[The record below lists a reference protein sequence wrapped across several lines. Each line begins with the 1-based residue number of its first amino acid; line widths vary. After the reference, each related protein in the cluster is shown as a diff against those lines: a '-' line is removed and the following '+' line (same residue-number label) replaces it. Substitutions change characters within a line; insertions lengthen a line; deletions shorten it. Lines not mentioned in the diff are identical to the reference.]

1 MTGHSAR
8 KTLCYAVM
16 KTESVP
22 QKPSITTRWWWIR
35 HAPVVNPGGTI
46 YGAMDLPC
54 HTDMIDEFEHLAES
68 LPQTPHWLITPLQ
81 RTKQTAQAILD
92 APGGE
97 RHGKPQLRVVPELIE
112 QSHGKWESYSW
123 NDYYEARGD
132 KPRHPFWAAH
142 ADEEIEGGE
151 SYYTASAR
159 AHRAIDALTEEYEG
173 QDIVMVGHGGIIRSA
188 VAHALGL
195 SPERALT
202 FQILNLS
209 LTRIDYRI
217 EADGR
222 RFSRV
227 ITLNRTLGPP
237 PLSYDQ
243 RYAPKKVCS

>member
-1 MTGHSAR
+1 MLG
-8 KTLCYAVM
+8 KM
-16 KTESVP
+16 KTESAP
-22 QKPSITTRWWWIR
+22 QKQSITTRWWWIR
-35 HAPVVNPGGTI
+35 HAPVINPDGKI

-68 LPQTPHWLITPLQ
+68 LPVTPHWLITPLQ
-81 RTKQTAQAILD
+81 RTKQTAEAIL
-92 APGGE
+92 AAGM
-97 RHGKPQLRVVPELIE
+97 RHGKPELRVIPDLIE

-123 NDYYEARGD
+123 DDYYAARAD
-132 KPRHPFWAAH
+132 MPRHPFWAAH

-159 AHRAIDALTEEYEG
+159 AHRAIDALTEEHQG
-173 QDIVMVGHGGIIRSA
+173 KDIVMVGHGGIIRSA

-217 EADGR
+217 EGDGR
-222 RFSRV
+222 QFSRV

-243 RYAPKKVCS
+243 RYAAKKVCS

>member
-1 MTGHSAR
+1 MRANP
-8 KTLCYAVM
+8 YASNM

-22 QKPSITTRWWWIR
+22 QTHSITTRWWWIR
-35 HAPVVNPGGTI
+35 HAPVINPSGTI

-54 HTDMIDEFEHLAES
+54 HTDMVDEFNYLADC
-68 LPQTPHWLITPLQ
+68 LPVTPHWLVTPLR
-81 RTKQTAQAILD
+81 RTRQTAEAILN
-92 APGGE
+92 APDGAH
-97 RHGKPQLRVVPELIE
+97 HGKPEFRVIPELIE
-112 QSHGKWESYSW
+112 QSHGKWESYTW
-123 NDYYEARGD
+123 NDYYAARGD
-132 KPRHPFWAAH
+132 KPRHPFWAAN

-151 SYYTASAR
+151 SYYTACAR
-159 AHRAIDALTEEYEG
+159 AHRAIDSLTQEYEG
-173 QDIVMVGHGGIIRSA
+173 EDIIMVGHGGIIRSA

-217 EADGR
+217 EPDGR

-237 PLSYDQ
+237 PLSYDH
-243 RYAPKKVCS
+243 RYAPKTKEAS